1 MFKKDPDG
9 RYDGGSVMLT
19 VIGPEAY
26 FHGVITVRGSLRI
39 EGEVEGNVHE
49 ANEVTVGTDGRIQ
62 GDVCAQVV
70 TVSGTVEGS
79 IVAHKQLE
87 IKEGGKVT
95 GNIRTGKLLIEEGA
109 VFEGNCVMKGS
120 EAEGSEADGGASEKA
135 AEEDGEMPEAPVPEE
150 RAGDENKKREKVKS

>member
-1 MFKKDPDG
+1 
-9 RYDGGSVMLT
+9 MLT

-62 GDVCAQVV
+62 GDVCAEVV

-95 GNIRTGKLLIEEGA
+95 GNIRTGTLLIEEGA

-120 EAEGSEADGGASEKA
+120 EADGGASEKA
-135 AEEDGEMPEAPVPEE
+135 AEEDGEMPDAPVPEE